1 MAENTNNLSR
11 GNGFD
16 PEAVKAFVSRFD
28 VLEATKDKLK
38 EEHKAEIDSLKEDQR
53 IVLEE
58 AKREAGI
65 PTKAF
70 EHFFK
75 KRAAIK
81 ALQEFDVDVDP
92 AVSHDADLLASA
104 FGLEGTPLGD
114 FAEGRE

>member
-1 MAENTNNLSR
+1 MAENTNNLSH

-16 PEAVKAFVSRFD
+16 PDVIERYVSRFD
-28 VLEATKDKLK
+28 TLEATKDKLK

-58 AKREAGI
+58 AKREHGI
-65 PTKAF
+65 PVKAF

-75 KRAAIK
+75 KRELQR
-81 ALQEFDVDVDP
+81 ALAEFDENGDP
-92 AVSHDADLLASA
+92 AIIHDADLIAAA